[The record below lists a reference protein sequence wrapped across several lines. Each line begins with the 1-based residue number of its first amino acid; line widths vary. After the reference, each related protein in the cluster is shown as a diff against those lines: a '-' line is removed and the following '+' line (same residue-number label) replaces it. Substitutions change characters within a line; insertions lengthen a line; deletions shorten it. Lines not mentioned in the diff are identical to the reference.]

1 MDILDGR
8 PIIITTDHFVG
19 PGLRQEQFSLAR
31 VLLGPFYQR
40 GLSPAWINNHTP
52 GKVWSE
58 ITYPFPTFNG
68 ASVEV
73 WEWSWISNFILHAS
87 PLCWIQIYTL

>member
-8 PIIITTDHFVG
+8 PTIIMTDHFVG

-40 GLSPAWINNHTP
+40 GLSPAWISNHTP
-52 GKVWSE
+52 GKVWWNYLS
-58 ITYPFPTFNG
+58 IPN
-68 ASVEV
+68 
-73 WEWSWISNFILHAS
+73 L
-87 PLCWIQIYTL
+87 